1 MSDTLEIP
9 PKIKLILRHDWA
21 KLNSN
26 LPKLIETLTK
36 ELGSTECWHKKS
48 TFFEH
53 LFHVY
58 QILTI
63 WNQPQYLIDC
73 GLFHSAYS
81 NSYVNLAIFKLN
93 NDINERKKLES
104 LIGEKAENFAHLFC
118 IIPRH
123 DLIFNQIFGKLNFN
137 DLEEDNDEKLRI
149 IIPDEGIKVQNINT
163 NEPIILDKFTLAL
176 FLIFTMADFS
186 DQVFGWQDELFE
198 NYDGQL
204 LFYQK
209 SNDEFNF
216 SLWPGDCKPGLWLTC
231 LSRIGKIIRWCLKDS
246 DPELIPPVFNNCT
259 VTLEPLNL
267 IKSRDLYWEVVTIN
281 NNLRNVEA
289 IPEIEKK
296 LKECIEIN
304 PFVAEPHVLLAQIY
318 MRLEKYEEAEQEG
331 LRALKIFFDW
341 GTCWDKRMNWD
352 VWIAYVRVV
361 IDCARKKEWFK
372 NGFDTLKVGLV
383 PGI

>member
-9 PKIKLILRHDWA
+9 PKIRLILRHEWS
-21 KLNSN
+21 KLNPN

-36 ELGSTECWHKKS
+36 ELGSSECWHKKS

-58 QILTI
+58 QMLTI

-93 NDINERKKLES
+93 NNINERKKLES

-123 DLIFNQIFGKLNFN
+123 DLIFNQIFGKFNFN
-137 DLEEDNDEKLRI
+137 DLDNDEKLRI

-186 DQVFGWQDELFE
+186 DQIFGWQDELFE

-231 LSRIGKIIRWCLKDS
+231 LSRIGKIVRWCLKDS
-246 DPELIPPVFNNCT
+246 DPQLIPPVFNNCT

-267 IKSRDLYWEVVTIN
+267 IKSRDLYW
-281 NNLRNVEA
+281 
-289 IPEIEKK
+289 
-296 LKECIEIN
+296 
-304 PFVAEPHVLLAQIY
+304 
-318 MRLEKYEEAEQEG
+318 
-331 LRALKIFFDW
+331 D
-341 GTCWDKRMNWD
+341 
-352 VWIAYVRVV
+352 
-361 IDCARKKEWFK
+361 
-372 NGFDTLKVGLV
+372 
-383 PGI
+383 